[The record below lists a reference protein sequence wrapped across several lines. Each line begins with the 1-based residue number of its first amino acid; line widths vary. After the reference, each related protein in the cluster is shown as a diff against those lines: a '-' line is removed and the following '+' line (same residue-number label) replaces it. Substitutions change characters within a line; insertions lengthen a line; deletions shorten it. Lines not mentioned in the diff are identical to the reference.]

1 MKALVLASGG
11 VDSTTCLALAVKE
24 WGAENVIALSL
35 FYGQKHAKELQSA
48 RQVAEYYHTEH
59 LQLDLSEIFRFGD
72 NALLAESSQEIP
84 RQSYAEQLSQKTG
97 PVATYVPFRNG
108 LFIAA
113 AASIAQARECGL
125 LYYGAHQD
133 DAAGSAY
140 PDCSEAF
147 QQAMAEAI
155 WQGSGQALKLTAP
168 FIHNNKAE
176 VVARGLELGVPYQL
190 TWSCYEGND
199 LPCGQCGTCRDRL
212 AAFRQNG
219 AVDPLVYPANI
230 QPKGATSHE
239 QN

>member
-1 MKALVLASGG
+1 MKALVLTSGG

-48 RQVAEYYHTEH
+48 RQVAEYYHAKH
-59 LQLDLSEIFRFGD
+59 LQLDLSEIFQFGD
-72 NALLAESSQEIP
+72 NAMLAGSSQAIP
-84 RQSYAEQLSQKTG
+84 KISYAEQLSQKQG

-113 AASIAQARECGL
+113 AASIAQAQGCAL

-140 PDCSEAF
+140 PDCSKAF

-155 WQGSGQALKLTAP
+155 WQGTGQEVRLIAP
-168 FIHNNKAE
+168 FIQQTKAG
-176 VVARGLELGVPYQL
+176 VVAKGLELGVPYQL
-190 TWSCYEGND
+190 TWSCYEGED
-199 LPCGQCGTCRDRL
+199 LPCGQCGTCRDRQE
-212 AAFRQNG
+212 AFRLNG
-219 AVDPLVYPANI
+219 AIDPLPYPPSS
-230 QPKGATSHE
+230 QTPKE
-239 QN
+239 EV